1 MIFKVTSNT
10 NHEAP
15 QWPAQGVGHP
25 DQRWGFGH
33 PGVTVQERKCVWKEK
48 GCCKIRE
55 KRKKDAVKL
64 FVIRHTMHCSMGLV
78 RGVQLLEHLLSM
90 E

>member
-10 NHEAP
+10 NHSGFHGFLCEAP
-15 QWPAQGVGHP
+15 QWPAQGIGHP
-25 DQRWGFGH
+25 DQRWGF
-33 PGVTVQERKCVWKEK
+33 GVTVQERKCVWKEK

-64 FVIRHTMHCSMGLV
+64 FIIRHA
-78 RGVQLLEHLLSM
+78 
-90 E
+90 